1 MSTWRCIK
9 NQGYRT
15 LVEALTMFDEN
26 MTTFA
31 ELQVTLAAQGIDIMN
46 DKQFIYDCR
55 KNIPEYFDYIIEA
68 LNLDDTFS
76 NIEVKRRRLK
86 RLHAAMATPLAD
98 GCFLCADNINDMQR
112 IIENLADNV
121 TDILDSDDYDDEKDV
136 LLASEYNDFLIDLML
151 ERRRLLQLKVD

>member
-1 MSTWRCIK
+1 MSTYRCVK
-9 NQGYRT
+9 NQGYRL
-15 LVEALTMFDEN
+15 LVDALVMFDDN
-26 MTTFA
+26 MSTFA

-46 DKQFIYDCR
+46 DEQFIADCR

-68 LNLDDTFS
+68 LNLDDTYS
-76 NIEVKRRRLK
+76 NIEVKTRRLK

-98 GCFLCADNINDMQR
+98 GCFLCSDNINDIQR

-121 TDILDSDDYDDEKDV
+121 TDILDSDDYDDEKDI

-151 ERRRLLQLKVD
+151 ERRRLLKISK